1 MTQIPVDDIVNKV
14 VTKMYEDYPDLQNRY
29 GEKGKK
35 KAIED
40 NYHHM
45 KHLETAYEL
54 KNPVFFSDYASW
66 LNGILEKF
74 GMTADLLIYNFDEID
89 KILAG
94 MPDDDRVSAYRSYLG
109 EGIKVLKEKE

>member
-1 MTQIPVDDIVNKV
+1 MTQLLVDDIVNTV
-14 VTKMYEDYPDLQNRY
+14 VEKMYVDYPDLHERY

-40 NYHHM
+40 NHHHM

-54 KNPVFFSDYASW
+54 NNPAFFTDYAVW

-89 KILAG
+89 KVLSTKT
-94 MPDDDRVSAYRSYLG
+94 PDDRITAYRSYLEKG
-109 EGIKVLKEKE
+109 MNVLKEKA

>member
-45 KHLETAYEL
+45 KHC
-54 KNPVFFSDYASW
+54 
-66 LNGILEKF
+66 
-74 GMTADLLIYNFDEID
+74 
-89 KILAG
+89 
-94 MPDDDRVSAYRSYLG
+94 
-109 EGIKVLKEKE
+109 